1 MVCGGAGWPEFH
13 NGVAAALR
21 LSLGQTAISR
31 TWIVYNKPESAN
43 YAHAGVLMGLGLQGH
58 LKVFVPVLKRK
69 ICTRWCAHGPRPAAP
84 PQGICLAEGLAEE
97 ELFVLPRA
105 LHH

>member
-1 MVCGGAGWPEFH
+1 MLTYGVSGAGWPEFH

-58 LKVFVPVLKRK
+58 LKVLPTYV
-69 ICTRWCAHGPRPAAP
+69 
-84 PQGICLAEGLAEE
+84 CL
-97 ELFVLPRA
+97 
-105 LHH
+105 

>member
-1 MVCGGAGWPEFH
+1 MSPSCLPTTLVSQPILTYAHVCSRMVTYGVSGAGWPEFH

-58 LKVFVPVLKRK
+58 LKVL
-69 ICTRWCAHGPRPAAP
+69 P
-84 PQGICLAEGLAEE
+84 PYLCY
-97 ELFVLPRA
+97 
-105 LHH
+105 